1 MSFQITTAFVEQ
13 YKANVYHLVQQKGSK
28 LRGTVRIET
37 VTGENAFFDQI
48 GSVAAQKRTSRHG
61 DTPRMD
67 TPHSRRRVSL
77 VDYEWSDL
85 IDKQDKIRMLID
97 PASEYA
103 QAAMWALGRSLDDV
117 ILEAVDGTAYTG
129 VDGSTS
135 TAFDSNMI
143 VDVQTVWPGVTAADT
158 GLNIAKLIEARKLL
172 GENDVDPDEEVFVPV
187 NARQISSLLKD
198 ERVVSGDYNSA
209 LPLMQGQIS
218 RVAGCTL
225 VPCNRITTD
234 SNGDDKVP
242 FYTRTG
248 LLLATGQDI
257 MGRISE
263 RADKSY
269 AMQVYASM
277 TIGAT
282 RMEEKRVGYIEC
294 DPGASPITDEA

>member
-28 LRGTVRIET
+28 LRGSVRIESI
-37 VTGENAFFDQI
+37 TGENAFFDQI
-48 GSVAAQKRTSRHG
+48 GSVAAQLRVSRHS

-77 VDYEWSDL
+77 ADYVWSDL
-85 IDKQDKIRMLID
+85 IDKQDKVRMLID
-97 PASEYA
+97 PTSEYA
-103 QAAMWALGRSLDDV
+103 QAAMWALGRSMDDV
-117 ILEAVDGTAYTG
+117 ILAAVDGTAYTG
-129 VDGSTS
+129 VDGSTQTS
-135 TAFDSNMI
+135 YDSNMT

-158 GLNIAKLIEARKLL
+158 GLNLAKLIECRKKLA
-172 GENDVDPDEEVFVPV
+172 ENDVDPDEEVYVAV
-187 NARQISSLLKD
+187 NGRQISSLLKD

-209 LPLMQGQIS
+209 LPLVSGQIS
-218 RVAGCTL
+218 KVGGCTL

-242 FYTRTG
+242 FWTRSG
-248 LLLATGQDI
+248 LLLATGQDM

-263 RADKSY
+263 RDDKNYST
-269 AMQVYASM
+269 QVYASM
-277 TIGAT
+277 SIGAT

-294 DPGASPITDEA
+294 DPGASPITDA

>member
-13 YKANVYHLVQQKGSK
+13 YRANVYHLVQQKGSK
-28 LRGTVRIET
+28 LRGSVRVET

-48 GSVAAQKRTSRHG
+48 GAVAAQKRTSRHG

-77 VDYEWSDL
+77 VDYEWADL

-97 PASEYA
+97 PTSEYS
-103 QAAMWALGRSLDDV
+103 QAAMWALGRAIDDV
-117 ILEAVDGTAYTG
+117 VIAAIDGTAYTG
-129 VDGSTS
+129 VDGTTS
-135 TAFDSNMI
+135 TPFDTNMI
-143 VDVQTVWPGVTAADT
+143 VDVQTVWPTVSAADT

-172 GENDVDPDEEVFVPV
+172 GDNDVDPDEEVYVAV

-209 LPLMQGQIS
+209 LPLMQGKVS

-225 VPCNRITTD
+225 IPCNRITQD
-234 SNGDDKVP
+234 GNSDDKVP
-242 FYTRTG
+242 FWTRSG
-248 LLLATGQDI
+248 LLLATGEDI
-257 MGRISE
+257 TGRISE
-263 RADKSY
+263 RDDKSY
-269 AMQVYASM
+269 ATQVYAKM
-277 TIGAT
+277 TVGAT

-294 DPGASPITDEA
+294 DPGASPVTDET